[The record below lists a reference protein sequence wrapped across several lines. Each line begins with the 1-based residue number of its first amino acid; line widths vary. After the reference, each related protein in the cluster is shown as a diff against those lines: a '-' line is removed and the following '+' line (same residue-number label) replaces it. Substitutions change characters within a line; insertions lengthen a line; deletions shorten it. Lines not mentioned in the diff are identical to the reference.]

1 MRRLRRPRAGTSSSH
16 TSRRRR
22 RERALPTWPAGLCGP
37 RGSARFGG
45 TSRLTVSWVSRI
57 SRLSGS
63 PPIRAPRGRPP
74 RERDRETRHARLCD
88 GRRRRGGSPVPELF
102 TAPTPVRLRRPT
114 GLWNPAGHSLQPMP
128 MPMPMPMP
136 GPGPGPRSRPRPSPG
151 RRQPRQAV
159 RPQSVRAQETS
170 HARRCAPRGVRRGR
184 RERMPEPRGQRT
196 LAAGESRRG
205 AGPPILRRSIPGL
218 RGTPGARTG
227 EPRPKTYA
235 ICSPAPSNCRPTPK
249 PPSTQ
254 ARTRTPSSPQ
264 PRPDRARARPHT
276 PGPQAR
282 ASTRAR
288 RSPTPRLSYPR
299 THHLC
304 PYEEQSRTGPRRGPV
319 TQPSRPRTHRPDP
332 CAEQSRTVTRRS
344 PVTQLSRP
352 RTHHPC
358 PRAKRPRTRTPR
370 TPGPLSGPQSRP
382 PGSRVPWDPL
392 VAMVSCAGR
401 SRPFRRGSRGPAA
414 SRRRGGGTRG

>member
-45 TSRLTVSWVSRI
+45 TSRLTVSRTG
-57 SRLSGS
+57 RLSGS
-63 PPIRAPRGRPP
+63 PPIRPPRGRPP

-88 GRRRRGGSPVPELF
+88 GRLRREGPPVPELF

-128 MPMPMPMP
+128 MPMPMPVPMP
-136 GPGPGPRSRPRPSPG
+136 RSGPRPRSRPRPSPG

-159 RPQSVRAQETS
+159 RPRSVRAQETS

-184 RERMPEPRGQRT
+184 RERMPEPRGQRPP
-196 LAAGESRRG
+196 AAGESRRG
-205 AGPPILRRSIPGL
+205 AGPPIPRRPIPGL
-218 RGTPGARTG
+218 RGTPGVRTG

-249 PPSTQ
+249 PPSTH

-264 PRPDRARARPHT
+264 A
-276 PGPQAR
+276 
-282 ASTRAR
+282 
-288 RSPTPRLSYPR
+288 
-299 THHLC
+299 
-304 PYEEQSRTGPRRGPV
+304 
-319 TQPSRPRTHRPDP
+319 
-332 CAEQSRTVTRRS
+332 
-344 PVTQLSRP
+344 
-352 RTHHPC
+352 
-358 PRAKRPRTRTPR
+358 
-370 TPGPLSGPQSRP
+370 
-382 PGSRVPWDPL
+382 
-392 VAMVSCAGR
+392 
-401 SRPFRRGSRGPAA
+401 
-414 SRRRGGGTRG
+414 